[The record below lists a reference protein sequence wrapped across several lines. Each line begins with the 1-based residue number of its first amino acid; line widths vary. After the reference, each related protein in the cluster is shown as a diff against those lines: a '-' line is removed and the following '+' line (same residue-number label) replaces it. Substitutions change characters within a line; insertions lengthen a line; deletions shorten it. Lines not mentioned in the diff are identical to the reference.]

1 MAASDIL
8 SLLLGPSA
16 NSVPQQ
22 LVDANQEVMAQMYDS
37 VAPFSLGTHTTQ
49 ENKKRT
55 RKEILTKWEQMLK
68 FAPVAEGIGIHVMA
82 ALGGDTHTGQQ
93 IFITPTERLRGKL
106 GKTTTGTITGTTN
119 VIGGGKSLATHTH
132 GGVQNGNGSTSPPI

>member
-55 RKEILTKWEQMLK
+55 RKEILTKWEQM
-68 FAPVAEGIGIHVMA
+68 VMWP
-82 ALGGDTHTGQQ
+82 
-93 IFITPTERLRGKL
+93 I
-106 GKTTTGTITGTTN
+106 
-119 VIGGGKSLATHTH
+119 LATLLTTAIHH
-132 GGVQNGNGSTSPPI
+132 KQVIKLQQAQ

>member
-68 FAPVAEGIGIHVMA
+68 FAP
-82 ALGGDTHTGQQ
+82 
-93 IFITPTERLRGKL
+93 
-106 GKTTTGTITGTTN
+106 
-119 VIGGGKSLATHTH
+119 
-132 GGVQNGNGSTSPPI
+132 